1 MYRIEKKML
10 YVQAIK
16 NLLRAGGL
24 INWEAIIYSEFYVI
38 PFILYSGPPNL
49 YEMQI
54 FQEIY
59 HSAKDLFLIFIHQQ
73 YLSVLVENP
82 GLNLAFHRF
91 YDSHSTTYVK
101 EVWLLITENQKALY
115 NKVKCNFG
123 LFTEFYLSCMYDQR
137 FYVNL
142 RSIYLHMQVPVDLNG
157 NAILDHVKRFITPL
171 IEDQS
176 RNIINVV
183 EEQPRV
189 EAPIIEPAIV
199 PPEIEPRVEKSFI
212 ETWGFTILSSVVIG
226 GLALYCGGSYIPNP
240 IPMCH

>member
-1 MYRIEKKML
+1 
-10 YVQAIK
+10 
-16 NLLRAGGL
+16 
-24 INWEAIIYSEFYVI
+24 
-38 PFILYSGPPNL
+38 L
-49 YEMQI
+49 YEVQV
-54 FQEIY
+54 FQEVY
-59 HSAKDLFLIFIHQQ
+59 NSAKDLFLIFLHQQ
-73 YLSVLVENP
+73 YISVLVENP
-82 GLNLAFHRF
+82 GLNLSFPAF
-91 YDSHSTTYVK
+91 YKSHSITYVK
-101 EVWLLITENQKALY
+101 EVWLLITENQFALY
-115 NKVKCNFG
+115 NEVKYNFA

-157 NAILDHVKRFITPL
+157 NAILDNVKRFIAPL

-176 RNIINVV
+176 RNIINIV

-226 GLALYCGGSYIPNP
+226 GLALYCGGSYIPIS
-240 IPMCH
+240 IPMCN